1 MFKKLG
7 VLILLLSSLNVNVFA
22 ITIGEYM
29 NWLNP
34 SYAVSLWRVTIE
46 DNQHRY
52 SPLEYFSYSY
62 NGMAYVTQTS
72 GTYGGR
78 VALVIKEYIQP
89 AGLPGYNY
97 MYIHDY
103 SSDSEIRVNQGVKS
117 YSVPASYTNNMF
129 KLEGTGSDSIG
140 TYYAWVLELPN
151 LSQNDKVVQV
161 DSCFVYSGNTYC
173 KSATVTINGLF

>member
-7 VLILLLSSLNVNVFA
+7 VLILLLSSLSVNVFA

-29 NWLNP
+29 SWLNP
-34 SYAVSLWRVTIE
+34 SHSDYLWRVTVE
-46 DNQHRY
+46 DNEHRY
-52 SPLEYFSYSY
+52 SPLESFSYTF
-62 NGMAYVTQTS
+62 NGVAYVAQTS

-78 VALVIKEYIQP
+78 VALTIKEYVQP

-117 YSVPASYTNNMF
+117 YSVPASYANNLIHL
-129 KLEGTGSDSIG
+129 KTDTDSIG
-140 TYYAWVLELPN
+140 EYHWWLLELPN
-151 LSQNDKVVQV
+151 LSQNDKVVQI
-161 DSCFVYSGNTYC
+161 DSCFVYLGNTYC